1 MGILL
6 LKLLITPFLL
16 TGTTLATR
24 RWGPSVGGWLVG
36 LPLTSGPVSFFLA
49 VEQGRA
55 FAATAAHGAING
67 LGPVI
72 IFCMVYEK
80 CASRLSWP
88 LATASALGGYFT
100 GVVLFSHL
108 HLSFWASLGLVCG
121 MISFAILCAKPVKH
135 AATRLAAP
143 RWDLPL
149 RMVAA
154 TGIVLAVTAVSATL
168 GPNLSGIISVF
179 PVFTCVMFAFSH
191 GLYGAEATR
200 AFEHGVVI
208 GSYAFAAFFVIVAF
222 TVQIW
227 PLWAVYLAACVG
239 AMTIN
244 ALVYACMARF
254 TRHWRTITP

>member
-6 LKLLITPFLL
+6 LKLLLTPFLL

-49 VEQGRA
+49 VEQGRE
-55 FAATAAHGAING
+55 FAAAAAHGAING
-67 LGPVI
+67 LGSVI
-72 IFCMVYEK
+72 IFCMAYEK
-80 CASRLSWP
+80 CATRFSWP
-88 LATASALGGYFT
+88 VATAAALGGYFA
-100 GVVLFSHL
+100 GVCVFSHV
-108 HLSFWASLGLVCG
+108 HLSFWASVGLVCA
-121 MISFAILCAKPVKH
+121 MITLGIVSAKPVRH
-135 AATRLAAP
+135 AATRLDAP

-154 TGIVLAVTAVSATL
+154 TGIVLVVTAVSAAL

-191 GLYGAEATR
+191 GLYGAEATQ
-200 AFEHGVVI
+200 AFERGVVV
-208 GSYAFAAFFVIVAF
+208 GSYAFAAFFVIIAF

-227 PLWAVYLAACVG
+227 PLWLVYLAACGG
-239 AMTIN
+239 AVAVN
-244 ALVYACMARF
+244 GVVYACLR
-254 TRHWRTITP
+254 RITAK